1 MSFKLTQEPW
11 IPVVSPNFQVQEVSL
26 IKLFETWEDT
36 REIQAD
42 NPPTT
47 LAIYRLLLAIL
58 HQAYQGPRDEE
69 HWDEIY
75 EDDGQQAINYLRE
88 QEDCFDLLHPERP
101 FMQDKTLTVDQGAE
115 IYQAYALHGNNTS
128 TVFCHE
134 HQWSGSLLTMS
145 EAARLVLRL
154 HLFDAA
160 GRKTGTPVS
169 ARSIPTMNV
178 VNVVACGKSLKETLL
193 LNLMQYSPEDEI
205 PCATDG
211 EDLPVWERKDNCY
224 SERIPN
230 GYIDYLTYRWRRV
243 KLFLEGD
250 DIIKVAFQGGDH
262 LPKNVPPSQWECG
275 VPYKKLE
282 KAGKSQQIGIRLDLR
297 RSLWRDSDAILQ
309 SSGSNSCPRIV
320 NWIAKLKSDEELI
333 EKGLIE
339 EGKVHLKVFGL
350 SVDQSKPLGW
360 VSEQFSVPIDYLK
373 EKQLQQAL
381 VKALETAEKHQKTIF
396 GGYRGSP
403 YQALAKIL
411 NHPDASCFAKSLDGE
426 SRYWANL
433 DRKFQELLLPLSKD
447 SETGG
452 DETTIYGNREL
463 PDWTKKVQRAAR
475 DAFTESIQSIRN
487 YQARAIALKS
497 LNYHLARLRGEKID
511 KKETKKS

>member
-75 EDDGQQAINYLRE
+75 EDDGQKAINYLRE

-154 HLFDAA
+154 HLFDVG

-169 ARSIPTMNV
+169 AGSIPTMNV
-178 VNVVACGKSLKETLL
+178 VNVMACGKSLKETILV
-193 LNLMQYSPEDEI
+193 NLMQYDKKAI
-205 PCATDG
+205 PCVVDG
-211 EDLPVWERKDNCY
+211 EDLPIWDPKRENNCPR
-224 SERIPN
+224 ERIPK
-230 GYIDYLTYRWRRV
+230 GYIDYLTYQWRRV
-243 KLFLEGD
+243 RLFSQKDGSD
-250 DIIKVAFQGGDH
+250 HVTKVAFQGGDR
-262 LPKNVPPSQWECG
+262 LPKDVSPSQWECG

-297 RSLWRDSDAILQ
+297 RSLWRDSHAILQ
-309 SSGSNSCPRIV
+309 SSDSNSCPMIV
-320 NWIAKLKSDEELI
+320 DWIANLK
-333 EKGLIE
+333 KGNELIE
-339 EGKVHLKVFGL
+339 EGAVKLKVFGL
-350 SVDQSKPLGW
+350 SADKAKPWGW
-360 VSEQFSVPIDYLK
+360 VSEQFSAPIDYLRKK
-373 EKQLQQAL
+373 ELWQA
-381 VKALETAEKHQKTIF
+381 VEKRSDGTI
-396 GGYRGSP
+396 
-403 YQALAKIL
+403 
-411 NHPDASCFAKSLDGE
+411 
-426 SRYWANL
+426 
-433 DRKFQELLLPLSKD
+433 
-447 SETGG
+447 
-452 DETTIYGNREL
+452 IYGNKEL
-463 PDWTKKVQRAAR
+463 LDWTRKVQRAAR
-475 DAFTESIQSIRN
+475 DAFTESIQPIRN
-487 YQARAIALKS
+487 YQARALALKS
-497 LNYHLARLRGEKID
+497 LNSHLARLRGEKVD

>member
-1 MSFKLTQEPW
+1 
-11 IPVVSPNFQVQEVSL
+11 
-26 IKLFETWEDT
+26 
-36 REIQAD
+36 
-42 NPPTT
+42 
-47 LAIYRLLLAIL
+47 
-58 HQAYQGPRDEE
+58 
-69 HWDEIY
+69 
-75 EDDGQQAINYLRE
+75 
-88 QEDCFDLLHPERP
+88 
-101 FMQDKTLTVDQGAE
+101 
-115 IYQAYALHGNNTS
+115 
-128 TVFCHE
+128 
-134 HQWSGSLLTMS
+134 
-145 EAARLVLRL
+145 
-154 HLFDAA
+154 
-160 GRKTGTPVS
+160 
-169 ARSIPTMNV
+169 MNV